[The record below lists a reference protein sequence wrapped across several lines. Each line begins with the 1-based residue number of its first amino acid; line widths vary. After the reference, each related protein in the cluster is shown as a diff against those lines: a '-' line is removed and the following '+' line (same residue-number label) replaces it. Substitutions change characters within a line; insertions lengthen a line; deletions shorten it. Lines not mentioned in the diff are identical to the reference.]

1 MITHNM
7 RIKQPYF
14 DMIRSGEKIFELRLY
29 DDKRSKIKPG
39 DRIIFSHTDK
49 NGLTTEFPTEVLG
62 LVRARNF
69 NDLFKMV
76 FYGQCGFNSIEQA
89 ITTMEQFYPKD
100 AQRKF
105 GVVAIVIKGD
115 RK

>member
-14 DMIRSGEKIFELRLY
+14 DMIRSGKKLFELRLY
-29 DDKRSKIKPG
+29 DDKRAKIKPG

-49 NGLTTEFPTEVLG
+49 NGITTEFPTEVLG

-69 NDLFKMV
+69 NDLFKMLLCE
-76 FYGQCGFNSIEQA
+76 QCGFNSTEQA
-89 ITTMEQFYPKD
+89 ITTMEQFYPED

-105 GVVAIVIKGD
+105 GVVAIAIKGVN
-115 RK
+115 K

>member
-29 DDKRSKIKPG
+29 DDKRAKIKPG

-49 NGLTTEFPTEVLG
+49 NGITTEFSTEVLG

-69 NDLFKMV
+69 DDLFTIISFVK
-76 FYGQCGFNSIEQA
+76 CGFDSVGEAETI
-89 ITTMEQFYPKD
+89 MEQFYPED

-105 GVVAIVIKGD
+105 GVVAIAIKGVN
-115 RK
+115 K

>member
-1 MITHNM
+1 M

-14 DMIRSGEKIFELRLY
+14 DMIRSGKKLFELRLY
-29 DDKRSKIKPG
+29 DDKRAKIKPG

-49 NGLTTEFPTEVLG
+49 NGITTEFPTEVWG

>member
-49 NGLTTEFPTEVLG
+49 NSITTEFSTEVLG

-69 NDLFKMV
+69 DDLFAIISFVK
-76 FYGQCGFNSIEQA
+76 CGFNSLKQA
-89 ITTMEQFYPKD
+89 ITTMEQFYPED

-105 GVVAIVIKGD
+105 GVVAIAIKGVN
-115 RK
+115 K